1 MEPKRSGAAAGDP
14 LEQQIE
20 AWRTHLRGSRAITGS
35 DAEELEDHLRE
46 QVAALGDQ
54 GLSQDEAF
62 LVAVKRMGAIDALTR
77 EFAREHSERL
87 WKQLVLSGDGGHG
100 DVGPFATDGS
110 RRLWVALALAVAAA
124 VTIQVPALFGI
135 DFDPDQSLFFPLNL
149 SFFTLPFIVA
159 YFAWERPLQ
168 TTTRLA
174 LAAAFAL
181 AAVIVNVFPFASVAV
196 DGQPA
201 DTHVLTILHLPIALW
216 LAVGV
221 AYVGGRWR
229 GNEKRMDFVRFTGEL
244 FIYFVLIGLGGVVLI
259 GLTLVL
265 FQAIGLDVEPLVN
278 WILPSAA
285 AGALLVATW
294 LVEAKQSVIENMA
307 PVLARLFIPLF
318 AVVLLAFV
326 VTMVATG
333 RGMDVEREIL
343 IIIDLLLVV
352 VFGLLLY
359 SISAR
364 DPLAPPGL
372 LDWIQLT
379 LVGTALL
386 VDVLALW
393 AIGARISEMGF
404 TPNRLAALGMNL
416 VLLVNLAGSAVLY
429 ARFLAGGRAF
439 QRLWEWQMTY
449 LHVIAGWAAAVA
461 LLFPLLFGFR

>member
-1 MEPKRSGAAAGDP
+1 MEPTQPGAAAEDP

-20 AWRTHLRGSRAITGS
+20 AWRTHLRGSRTITGS

-100 DVGPFATDGS
+100 GAGPFAAVGS
-110 RRLWVALALAVAAA
+110 RRLWVTLALAVAAA
-124 VTIQVPALFGI
+124 VTIQVPRLFGI
-135 DFDPDQSLFFPLNL
+135 DFDVDQSLFFPLNL

-159 YFAWERPLQ
+159 YFAWERPLA
-168 TTTRLA
+168 TSIRLA

-181 AAVIVNVFPFASVAV
+181 AAVMVNVFPFPPVGV

-201 DTHVLTILHLPIALW
+201 DTHVLTVIHLPIALW

-229 GNEKRMDFVRFTGEL
+229 GNERRMDFVRFTGEL

-285 AGALLVATW
+285 VGALVVATW

-333 RGMDVEREIL
+333 RGIDVEREIL
-343 IIIDLLLVV
+343 IVIDLLLVV

-364 DPLAPPGL
+364 DPLAPPGV

-429 ARFLAGGRAF
+429 ARFIAGGRAF